1 MVLAPKSTDLPKLT
15 LKLGRWTVGSAATC
29 SYRVVGAGVQPRH
42 ALILC
47 GGSSIV
53 LKSWDA
59 RTWVNGEPVHGEA
72 KLSSGDRLVLGSL
85 EFEIESPDADP
96 RPESQAQIR
105 ANLDSHVEDVLDQ
118 LTESLDHTIR
128 TIESESSTTDFNHE
142 ELDLLR
148 QRVRDLEESTAVL
161 RQQLESSQHNLEV
174 LQEELAL
181 QHQLAEAVE
190 QVSTDHSA
198 WQKRA
203 SELDVVRANQERE
216 KKVLAHSWEW
226 LQTDRRQLVIDK
238 EEWQHKYDQILAET
252 HIWKS
257 ERQQWL
263 TERDEFALSTAS
275 LVATNAE
282 IEALRSEK
290 TQWEQE
296 RQQIENEMRTVA
308 SDLEAARISVTAQQS
323 EVAEEWS
330 RLQATEE
337 SLKAIRS
344 ELDQK
349 MDSLESLQQRLESQQ
364 QSMKSER
371 QQLSSEQETLN
382 QERESL
388 DIQRLALLSERQTQL
403 ELSPYRNLETKLE
416 STTFAKAPTVTR
428 RIAIVHDSQD
438 ALLNASSTN
447 APWSHG
453 VDLTE
458 HTRNEFT
465 TFPRPEMIVGAEIVA
480 EQTGLQT
487 IVDDWETPSGS
498 DTVSKGVG
506 AIRAST
512 TSDNNADSKLN
523 EEIAAAD
530 PAAVALRT
538 ELSRMFNLQKL
549 EQAASVRSEV
559 VRNDRSTKN
568 DSAAHLDVKLEA
580 ADCAVLGVETH
591 RNYIRDEPLKE
602 GSESYG
608 GVVMTTNKPTARED
622 VDPDESLSFNDD
634 EPVDDSVGRY
644 MQKLLARSRGWGE
657 ASSSE
662 PHLESSTP
670 IVSLNEA
677 VQSEEKRA
685 VPLLNTVT
693 QPAEVRLS
701 VSETDDVTAQ
711 STVRELAS
719 SDFPQN
725 NSTPA
730 HKQDKHA
737 LRAVTENMRE
747 VANLQTLKNVETASW
762 VRLQSSIKTK
772 SALAA
777 FSFVLCIGLLY
788 LGFQSKPGF
797 IVLGS
802 CAACIGILTWVDLF
816 MAIYKVRRCSKE
828 LDEQHRKRA

>member
-1 MVLAPKSTDLPKLT
+1 MVLAPQSTDLPKLQ
-15 LKLGRWTVGSAATC
+15 LKPGRWTVGSAATC

-47 GGSSIV
+47 GGNAIV

-59 RTWVNGEPVHGEA
+59 RTWVNGEPVHGAA
-72 KLSSGDRLVLGSL
+72 KLNRGDRLVLGSV
-85 EFEIESPDADP
+85 EFEVESLDADP
-96 RPESQAQIR
+96 RPESQAEVR
-105 ANLDSHVEDVLDQ
+105 ADVETHVEDVLDQ
-118 LTESLDHTIR
+118 LTESLDRTIR
-128 TIESESSTTDFNHE
+128 TIGSDSSTTDSKHE

-148 QRVRDLEESTAVL
+148 QRVRDLEESSTVL
-161 RQQLESSQHNLEV
+161 RQQLESSQHDLEV
-174 LQEELAL
+174 LQEELTL
-181 QHQLAEAVE
+181 QHQLAEVVE
-190 QVSTDHSA
+190 QVSADHSA

-203 SELDVVRANQERE
+203 SEVEVVGANQERE

-238 EEWQHKYDQILAET
+238 EEWQHKYDQMLAET
-252 HIWKS
+252 HAWKS

-263 TERDEFALSTAS
+263 AEREEFTLSTAS
-275 LVATNAE
+275 LVTTNAE
-282 IEALRSEK
+282 IEALQNEQA
-290 TQWEQE
+290 QWEQE

-349 MDSLESLQQRLESQQ
+349 MDSLESLHERLELQQ
-364 QSMKSER
+364 QAIQTER
-371 QQLSSEQETLN
+371 QQLSSEQERLN
-382 QERESL
+382 QERKSSDL
-388 DIQRLALLSERQTQL
+388 QQPALVTEQQTQL
-403 ELSPYRNLETKLE
+403 ELSPPINLETTPE
-416 STTFAKAPTVTR
+416 STFAKVPTVTR
-428 RIAIVHDSQD
+428 RIAIVHDSQE
-438 ALLNASSTN
+438 ALLNVPSAN
-447 APWSHG
+447 DPWSHG

-465 TFPRPEMIVGAEIVA
+465 TFPRPETIVGAEAVDA
-480 EQTGLQT
+480 QTGLQT
-487 IVDDWETPSGS
+487 VVDDWETPLESEAIS
-498 DTVSKGVG
+498 EGVG
-506 AIRAST
+506 AIGAST
-512 TSDNNADSKLN
+512 TSDNNPESKLN
-523 EEIAAAD
+523 EEIATVD
-530 PAAVALRT
+530 PAAVALRA
-538 ELSRMFNLQKL
+538 ELSRMFNLREL
-549 EQAASVRSEV
+549 AQAASSGSEV
-559 VRNDRSTKN
+559 VRNDRSITN
-568 DSAAHLDVKLEA
+568 DSAAFQEVKLEA
-580 ADCAVLGVETH
+580 ADSAGLSAETH

-608 GVVMTTNKPTARED
+608 GVVMTTNKPIARDE
-622 VDPDESLSFNDD
+622 VDPDESLSFNDN

-657 ASSSE
+657 PNSSE
-662 PHLESSTP
+662 PRVELPTP
-670 IVSLNEA
+670 IVPLNDA
-677 VQSEEKRA
+677 VQEKRA
-685 VPLLNTVT
+685 EPLLNAVPTL
-693 QPAEVRLS
+693 AEARMSLS
-701 VSETDDVTAQ
+701 AGDDITTP
-711 STVRELAS
+711 STVPEIAS
-719 SDFPQN
+719 SEVSQN
-725 NSTPA
+725 YSTPA

-762 VRLQSSIKTK
+762 ARLQSSIKTK

-777 FSFVLCIGLLY
+777 FSFMLCIGLLY

-816 MAIYKVRRCSKE
+816 MAIYKVRRRSKE